1 MATQTSAWTGEKPR
15 KAGNGAG
22 PGSPAR
28 SGARVVP
35 ISPIGSTQEI
45 VGPVTQSRGLSL
57 RASET
62 WGSHSLLTKQQAASY
77 VGCSCRYL
85 ERAIITGRLR
95 ALKPTC
101 KLVRI
106 RLKDLDAFL
115 ESGATMGGGE

>member
-1 MATQTSAWTGEKPR
+1 MATHSSAWTGEKPR

-22 PGSPAR
+22 RGSLAR

-35 ISPIGSTQEI
+35 ISPIGS
-45 VGPVTQSRGLSL
+45 TQSRGLSL

>member
-1 MATQTSAWTGEKPR
+1 MATQSSAWTGEKPR
-15 KAGNGAG
+15 KAGDGAG
-22 PGSPAR
+22 RGSAAR
-28 SGARVVP
+28 SGESIVP
-35 ISPIGSTQEI
+35 ISLTDCPRESDGQ
-45 VGPVTQSRGLSL
+45 VTQSRGLSL
-57 RASET
+57 RVSET

-85 ERAIITGRLR
+85 ERVIVTGRLR

-115 ESGATMGGGE
+115 ESGATMGGAA

>member
-22 PGSPAR
+22 RGSAAR
-28 SGARVVP
+28 SGEKGTTF
-35 ISPIGSTQEI
+35 SPTDCPQGSD
-45 VGPVTQSRGLSL
+45 GLITPLQNPSL
-57 RASET
+57 RVSET

-77 VGCSCRYL
+77 VGCSARYL
-85 ERAIITGRLR
+85 ERAIVTGRLR
-95 ALKPTC
+95 ALKPTS

-115 ESGATMGGGE
+115 ESGSSIGEDA